1 MKKKLILGLLVFV
14 ALFTITGC
22 GSKKDESSNN
32 SGNNNNESNNS
43 SQKVASTLTCTY
55 KSDSYE
61 KTMTVNFDK
70 DEMILDGTTVTV
82 YAKESDAKD
91 NYKYIEESVQ
101 KGGLLNAKLEDKT
114 IAEYFDID
122 STSLSGIGYT
132 KAERN
137 KNNLIRYAENLDF
150 ECK

>member
-1 MKKKLILGLLVFV
+1 MKKKLVLGLLVFV

-32 SGNNNNESNNS
+32 SGSNNESNNS

-55 KSDSYE
+55 NSDSYE
-61 KTMTVNFDK
+61 KTMIVNFDK
-70 DEMILDGTTVTV
+70 DEMIIDGTTVTV

-91 NYKYIEESVQ
+91 EYKYREESAQ
-101 KGGLLNAKLEDKT
+101 KGGIVSAKLEDKT
-114 IAEYFDID
+114 ITEYFDID